1 MTDEVLINVTP
12 HETRVAI
19 VENGILQEIVIERT
33 NHHSLVGNIYK
44 GKVCRVLPGMQSAFV
59 EIGLERTAFLH
70 VSDLANTH
78 SLHLGGDKG
87 DDKPANQSQLI
98 QERLR
103 EGQILLVQVT
113 KEPLGAKGARLTTDI
128 TIPSRYLVFLPHSS
142 NMIGISSRI
151 ESAQQRQRLKDI
163 ALQHT
168 GITEKSRIETGNETQ
183 ATQPVSSPT
192 QCNNYG
198 LIIRTAAEDA
208 KEQILCADMDFLCRL
223 WKYILEKQAYAQT
236 GTLIYKDLPLV
247 LRTIRDLTGD
257 SIDNI
262 KIDSQTTYQ
271 QVSKFAN
278 QFIPELVP
286 KIEHHTGERPLFDV
300 YAIDDE
306 INQALERRV
315 PLKSGG
321 YLVIDQ
327 TEAMT
332 TIDVNTGT
340 YVGSHNLEE
349 TLYKTNLEAAQT
361 IARQLRLRNLGGMII
376 IDFIDMVETG
386 HQRQVLRTLEKSL
399 ERDHTKTHIGEV
411 SSLGLVQMTR
421 QRTRDSLKQVLS
433 ETCPTCQ
440 GRGSIKTA
448 ETRCYDIFRQIVRDA
463 KKFETQRCLV
473 LASQKIVD
481 MMQDEQANSV
491 LELEKYIGG
500 SIQFKVETTYSQ
512 EQYDIIPT
520 E

>member
-1 MTDEVLINVTP
+1 MTEEVLINVTP
-12 HETRVAI
+12 QETRVAI

-44 GKVCRVLPGMQSAFV
+44 GRVCRVLPGMQAAFV

-70 VSDLANTH
+70 VSDLVNTH
-78 SLHLGGDKG
+78 RLYLGDKG
-87 DDKPANQSQLI
+87 DDKPANQTQFI
-98 QERLR
+98 QECLR
-103 EGQILLVQVT
+103 EGQTLLVQVT
-113 KEPLGAKGARLTTDI
+113 KEPLGAKGARLTTDLA
-128 TIPSRYLVFLPHSS
+128 IPSRYVVFLPHSS
-142 NMIGISSRI
+142 NMIGISTRI
-151 ESAQQRQRLKDI
+151 QSPQERQRLKDI

-168 GITEKSRIETGNETQ
+168 GMVQNKLIETPV
-183 ATQPVSSPT
+183 TQPASPLA

-198 LIIRTAAEDA
+198 LIIRTAAEGA
-208 KEQILCADMDFLCRL
+208 KENLLCADMDFLCRL
-223 WKYILEKQAYAQT
+223 WKYILEKQANAKT
-236 GTLIYKDLPLV
+236 GSLIYQDLPLV
-247 LRTIRDLTGD
+247 LRTIRDLTSD
-257 SIDNI
+257 SVDKI

-271 QVSKFAN
+271 QVIKFAN

-286 KIEHHTGERPLFDV
+286 HIEHDTGERPLFDV

-306 INQALERRV
+306 ISQALERRV

-340 YVGSHNLEE
+340 YVGSHNLED
-349 TLYKTNLEAAQT
+349 TLYQTNLEAAQA

-376 IDFIDMVETG
+376 IDFIDMVETE

-399 ERDHTKTHIGEV
+399 ERDHTKSHIGDV

-421 QRTRDSLKQVLS
+421 LRTRDSLEHLLS

-440 GRGSIKTA
+440 GRGSIKAA
-448 ETRCYDIFRQIVRDA
+448 ETICYDIFRQIVRGA
-463 KKFETQRCLV
+463 KQFENQRCLV
-473 LASQKIVD
+473 LASPKIVD
-481 MMQDEQANSV
+481 MMRDEQTNSV
-491 LELEKYIGG
+491 LELEKSIGC

-512 EQYDIIPT
+512 EQYEIIPI